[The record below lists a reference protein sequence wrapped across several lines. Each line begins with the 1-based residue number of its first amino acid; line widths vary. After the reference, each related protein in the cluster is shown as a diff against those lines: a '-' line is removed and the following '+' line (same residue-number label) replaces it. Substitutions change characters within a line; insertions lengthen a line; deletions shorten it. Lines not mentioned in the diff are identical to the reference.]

1 MKIIQNRTPFLS
13 VEVVLMAFD
22 HTGLFTVIGKYI
34 KWINTLDGYIDAL
47 ESSKDAVFTVLE
59 AEDLEDLYIGLPTLT
74 TSWQSSL
81 NSWISSL
88 ISEVGKV
95 LVDRDYV
102 IEQLVLN
109 ATDVTTVLNAIYNYM
124 VDNSYS
130 FKPSVVSIGGSDVHL
145 KNFFITDAV
154 TNLYSNFYGICMVT
168 RRLDGANAP
177 SSVVTAHQRY
187 NQIESQLAK
196 STTVYARIT
205 TEPSADTRGTVELF
219 SKAPIT
225 TPYVLQEEEPG
236 NGPSLSD
243 MESDN
248 IISNF
253 DFSTFVSD
261 TPTSWTMGGGVET
274 TDWEQTTAYSDMPAT
289 LQINTVDVTL
299 KQQVTL
305 SRYNMYCAA
314 VYAQN
319 YTSDDSESTIDYKIE
334 FVNSAG
340 TALTTQDTVTAS
352 GITGLDSSNDNPET
366 YPGIFRVAY
375 AFFSPKDTTDLDN
388 IYVQVKVT
396 DLSDDGGGGAA
407 PVARIYKVVCAPV
420 TYYNGLGWTYW
431 NPAINVFNSLSDTGS
446 FAIANNDAGVFQS
459 YFRKAHNVQMPTN
472 DSNTVNDALAT

>member
-1 MKIIQNRTPFLS
+1 
-13 VEVVLMAFD
+13 MAFD

-47 ESSKDAVFTVLE
+47 ETSKDAVFTVLE

-109 ATDVTTVLNAIYNYM
+109 ATDVTTVLNTIYDYM

-130 FKPSVVSIGGSDVHL
+130 FKPSVVSIGGSDTPVGVL
-145 KNFFITDAV
+145 DIAASPSEGGQV
-154 TNLYSNFYGICMVT
+154 YIV
-168 RRLDGANAP
+168 RRLDGVNAP

-187 NQIESQLAK
+187 NQVESQLAK

-205 TEPSADTRGTVELF
+205 TEPDADTRGSVELF

-243 MESDN
+243 AETDN
-248 IISNF
+248 LLTNF
-253 DFSTFVSD
+253 DFSTYVSD
-261 TPTSWTMGGGVET
+261 TPTGWTFSGGVET
-274 TDWEQTTAYSDMPAT
+274 TDWEMTTGGVVGTQLRILS
-289 LQINTVDVTL
+289 QDVIL
-299 KQQVTL
+299 KQQVTSL
-305 SRYNMYCAA
+305 ERYTMYMAA

-319 YTSDDSESTIDYKIE
+319 FTADGTASTANVTIE
-334 FVNSAG
+334 FTNSAG
-340 TALTTQDTVTAS
+340 TALTTQDTYAADSLDGTDSDGSDLETTVPTAF
-352 GITGLDSSNDNPET
+352 D
-366 YPGIFRVAY
+366 VAY
-375 AFFSPKDTTDLDN
+375 AFFAPKETTDLDN
-388 IYVQVKVT
+388 VYVTITAT
-396 DLSDDGGGGAA
+396 DFATDGMGGGT
-407 PVARIYKVVCAPV
+407 PDVFIYKAICVPV
-420 TYYNGLGWTYW
+420 TYYNGLGWVYW
-431 NPAINVFNSLSDTGS
+431 NPAFTNFDSLKDTGS
-446 FAIANNDAGVFQS
+446 IAVANNDAGVFQS